1 MEVNLFLSRE
11 VCSLPTTP
19 SPLRYPGG
27 KAKLYKYVKE
37 ILDLNNLHGTYIE
50 PFAGGAGLAIKL
62 LLNNDVKRIVINDSD
77 SAIYSFWQ
85 CVLYHTDELCQFIET
100 VPITYDEWLQQRAIY
115 LNQSQYS
122 EIEIGKAAFFL
133 NRTNVSGIFKGG
145 IIGGKDQTGAS
156 PMFARFNRAKL
167 IQKINR
173 IAACSDKI
181 DVYNLDALDFL
192 SPQVMRR
199 YYKVLINFDPPYVEK
214 GGKLYMNYFTEED
227 HRKLRDAIAK
237 CSRKWIVTYDV
248 CELTASLYKSF
259 RGSFVNITYSAHGAR
274 KSKEYIFF
282 SNNLIIPSNIL
293 LL

>member
-1 MEVNLFLSRE
+1 M
-11 VCSLPTTP
+11 PTTP

-27 KAKLYKYVKE
+27 KVKLYKCVKE

-100 VPITYDEWLQQRAIY
+100 VPITYEEWIQQRAVY
-115 LNQSQYS
+115 LNQSQFS
-122 EIEIGKAAFFL
+122 GIEIGKAAFFL
-133 NRTNVSGIFKGG
+133 NRTNVSGILKGG
-145 IIGGKDQTGAS
+145 IIGGKNQTGAF
-156 PMFARFNRAKL
+156 PMCARFNRGELVK
-167 IQKINR
+167 KVKR

-192 SPQVMRR
+192 SPRIMRH
-199 YYKVLINFDPPYVEK
+199 YYKVLINFDPPYVVK
-214 GGKLYMNYFTEED
+214 GGQLYMNSFTEED
-227 HRKLRDAIAK
+227 HRKLRNAIAK

-248 CELTASLYKSF
+248 CDLTASLYKSF
-259 RGSFVNITYSAHGAR
+259 RGSFVDITYSANGAR

-282 SNNLIIPSNIL
+282 SNNLAIPANTVL
-293 LL
+293 L